1 MSANDVLKEITAV
14 AQELILADP
23 ADLRTLANLVGRLEQ
38 LAEQKSQECSE
49 FVPQTARAVADL
61 LKKVILGETAALGP
75 ALDAAA
81 RGLAAM
87 QLAAEGETDPQRLTL
102 PPQLAKSVSVST
114 PEPLPP
120 GSVPSNVDEDIFAL
134 FLSEQKSTLE
144 EIESQVL
151 ALEQGVDPEAMAA
164 LRRVVHTL
172 KGEAGVLGLNEI
184 SRVCHAVE
192 DFLEAAGQPV
202 PTDPLFAVKDW
213 LTVALEDY
221 ASRKPLSAPVD
232 DLLSLLKAAGEC
244 KSVTR
249 SDVAFTPQEP
259 AGGGEE
265 VALEADPS
273 LLADFIIEARE
284 HLEAVD
290 INLLTLEDNAQ
301 DQEALNAVFRAFHT
315 IKGVAGF
322 LNLEHIG
329 NLAHEAET
337 LLGRVQKGELPLI
350 GGSIDV
356 IFDANDM
363 LKRLIADVS
372 AAMAGN
378 TSPVVP
384 AELPRVIADIRA
396 ATEGKPTTSPEENHL
411 PPTKKRLGEILVD
424 SGKVDPDNLTIALAE
439 QAADPQR
446 ELLGKYLIRDGAV
459 AAKEIA
465 HALRHQRGELVD
477 RRVQPADGQER
488 QADRRQGVQVRD
500 TVRVDTDRLDLLVDA
515 IGELVIAESMVAQDP
530 EILRSAS
537 PRVVKNLR
545 QLSKV
550 SRELQEMGTAM
561 RMETVRGI
569 FQKMARLTRDLAKK
583 SAKEIE
589 FRISGEDTELDRS
602 VIDRIG
608 DPLIHMIRNAVDHGI
623 ESPEDRRAAGK
634 PEEGMVHL
642 CAYHQG
648 GNVHIEVKDDGRGL
662 DVEAILA
669 KARERGLISG
679 TDTPS
684 TEDIYNL
691 IFEPGFSTAKK
702 VTDVS
707 GRGVGMDVVRR
718 NIEALRGH
726 VAITSD
732 FGKGSTFR
740 ITLPLTLAIID
751 GMVIKVGGQRF
762 IIPVSSIIRSLRPA
776 AEMISTVG
784 GKGEMLSIHGEL
796 LPLFRTD
803 RLFGL
808 ANGEQDPTRALV
820 IVLQSGRGRAAILV
834 DELLGQQQTVIKSLS
849 SALGKREFVSGAAI
863 MSDGRVGLILDA
875 EGIMKLAVNEHT
887 PVYTGEG

>member
-1 MSANDVLKEITAV
+1 LIAKNLIREISSIS
-14 AQELILADP
+14 QELILAD
-23 ADLRTLANLVGRLEQ
+23 AGDLRTLAGLVSQLEQ
-38 LAEQKSQECSE
+38 VAAQTPEACPV
-49 FVPQTARAVADL
+49 FVARTAGAVAGV
-61 LKKVILGETAALGP
+61 LKKVILGGYSDTKT
-75 ALDAAA
+75 ALDTVGQ
-81 RGLAAM
+81 GLTAM
-87 QLAAEGETDPQRLTL
+87 QLAAEGETDPQRLRL
-102 PPQLAKSVSVST
+102 PPELG
-114 PEPLPP
+114 EPSGAASQPPP
-120 GSVPSNVDEDIFAL
+120 GAGGLPSNVDEDIFAL
-134 FLSEQKSTLE
+134 FLGEQKSTLE
-144 EIESQVL
+144 EIESQIL
-151 ALEQGVDPEAMAA
+151 ILEKGGNPDAVAA
-164 LRRVVHTL
+164 LRRVLHTL
-172 KGEAGVLGLNEI
+172 KGEAGALGLNEI
-184 SRVCHAVE
+184 AGLCHAVE
-192 DFLEAAGQPV
+192 DFLEAAGKSVPV
-202 PTDPLFAVKDW
+202 DPLFAVKDW
-213 LTVALEDY
+213 LMAALDDYANRRPLSVRLEDVL
-221 ASRKPLSAPVD
+221 ALLSAPEKGAP
-232 DLLSLLKAAGEC
+232 L
-244 KSVTR
+244 TR
-249 SDVAFTPQEP
+249 GPVQFTPEESSAQ
-259 AGGGEE
+259 GET
-265 VALEADPS
+265 VTLDADPT
-273 LLADFIIEARE
+273 LLADFITEARE

-290 INLLTLEDNAQ
+290 IHLLTLENNAE

-322 LNLEHIG
+322 LNLEYMT

-337 LLGRVQKGELPLI
+337 LLGRAQKRELKLA
-350 GGSIDV
+350 GVSIDV

-363 LKRLIADVS
+363 LKRLIGDLS
-372 AAMAGN
+372 TAMADN
-378 TSPVVP
+378 SSLVVP
-384 AELPRVIADIRA
+384 GELPRVVADIRA
-396 ATEGKPTTSPEENHL
+396 ATTGELAPPLMESCL
-411 PPTKKRLGEILVD
+411 PPAKKRLGEILVD
-424 SGKVDPDNLTIALAE
+424 SGRVDPDNLTIALAE
-439 QAADPQR
+439 QAADPKR
-446 ELLGKYLIRDGAV
+446 ELLGNYLVRDGAV